1 MHATTPSGLQLT
13 VDDLPGRDFVV
24 GLSGGLDS
32 IVLLH
37 LLAAS
42 TGERGLR
49 AIHVHHGLHADADRW
64 AAHCARTCKA
74 LGLGLQVV
82 RVAIPNGRGDG
93 REAAARKARHA
104 AFETA
109 LGDDEVLVLAH
120 HRDDQAE
127 TFLLRALRGSG
138 VDGLATMRAWRSYG
152 RGWLWRPLLRIPRS
166 QLLSYAQQHDLHW
179 IDDPSN
185 ADTTLDRN
193 FLRHQVLPLLR
204 ERWPQA
210 DAAFARSAGLCAQ
223 AADLLDDEDTQALAT
238 ARTDDPQSLDCA
250 ALMRWP
256 AARRARVLRRWI
268 AELGLPPLPAQG
280 VEQVECDLL
289 DVASDRQPRF
299 DWAGATI
306 RRWRKLLHADLLREP
321 LSTDWQVQWSGC
333 APLELPC
340 GGTLNLEYVAPTN
353 AAKYN
358 PLSPNAK
365 TVRREGTIQLL
376 SNGFGR
382 SLTVHARQGGERI
395 VLPGRR
401 HSHALKHVLQELQVP
416 PWLRE
421 RLPLL
426 SDADGRVLAAGDLVA
441 SADFD
446 AWLRERDARL
456 TWSTAGTT

>member
-64 AAHCARTCKA
+64 AAHCARHCEA

-104 AFETA
+104 AFEAA

-138 VDGLATMRAWRSYG
+138 VDGLAAMRAWRSYG
-152 RGWLWRPLLRIPRS
+152 HGWLWRPLLHFPHS

-223 AADLLDDEDTQALAT
+223 AADLLDDEDAQALAT
-238 ARTDDPQSLDCA
+238 ARTDDPHTLGCD

-256 AARRARVLRRWI
+256 ATRRARVLRRWI
-268 AELGLPPLPAQG
+268 AQLGLPPLSGDGVAQA
-280 VEQVECDLL
+280 EHDLL
-289 DVASDRQPRF
+289 PDSGDRQPRF

-306 RRWRKLLHADLLREP
+306 RRWRNLLHAGPLREP
-321 LSTDWQVQWSGC
+321 LPADWQTQWDGC

-340 GGTLNLEYVAPTN
+340 GGTLSLHYPDSAN
-353 AAKYN
+353 A
-358 PLSPNAK
+358 
-365 TVRREGTIQLL
+365 V
-376 SNGFGR
+376 NGFGR
-382 SLTVHARQGGERI
+382 SLMVHTRQGGERI
-395 VLPGRR
+395 VLPGRS
-401 HSHALKHVLQELQVP
+401 HSHALKHVLQDQAIP

-426 SDADGRVLAAGDLVA
+426 SDADGNLLAAGDRIL
-441 SADFD
+441 SGKFD
-446 AWLRERDARL
+446 CWLSERGARL
-456 TWSTAGTT
+456 LWRDESARFASL